1 MCTVLHDKIQWK
13 KKTKQRNKSWQ
24 NETKN
29 TDQFQKQSKKQSNKT
44 NKGREVF
51 SFKIDV
57 EGFRYLVKVSG
68 HRSGNV

>member
-13 KKTKQRNKSWQ
+13 KENKTTKQIMTKRNEKYGSIPKTKQ
-24 NETKN
+24 
-29 TDQFQKQSKKQSNKT
+29 KQTNKT

-51 SFKIDV
+51 SFKTDV
-57 EGFRYLVKVSG
+57 EGFRYLVKVGG